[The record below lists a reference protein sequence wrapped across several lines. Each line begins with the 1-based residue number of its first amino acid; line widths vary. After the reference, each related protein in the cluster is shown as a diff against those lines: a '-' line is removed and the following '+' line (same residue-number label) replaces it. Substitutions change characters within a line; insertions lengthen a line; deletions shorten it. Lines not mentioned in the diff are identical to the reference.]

1 MPIDRGSRAKS
12 LGITGSLRI
21 RCGDFHFKLK
31 LTPEHFAADFPSF
44 GMLLRAKSMGES
56 FGEMIA
62 DIPAPP
68 AFPSSKGQST
78 PFLEEKT
85 IYATVNDRPVGKLHL
100 SGGKL
105 SFRPTPLSFLFKL
118 K

>member
-1 MPIDRGSRAKS
+1 MPIDLGSRAKP

-21 RCGDFHFKLK
+21 ECGDFHFKLK

-44 GMLLRAKSMGES
+44 GMLLRAKRMGEE

-68 AFPSSKGQST
+68 SFPAPKGESK
-78 PFLEEKT
+78 PFLAEKSL
-85 IYATVNDRPVGKLHL
+85 YATVNDRPVGKLL
-100 SGGKL
+100 LKEGTVT
-105 SFRPTPLSFLFKL
+105 FRPTPLSFLFKL
-118 K
+118 R